1 MNKIAG
7 LAGLM
12 ALTALSNPARAE
24 EVLRLYAWD
33 GLFDQWITDGF
44 TAKTGIKVIFD
55 SYDSDETLETKLLSG
70 DTGYDFVVPSAAPFL
85 ARQIK
90 AGALEPL
97 DKALVPNYA
106 GQIPELLEL
115 LKKSDPTLGYSSVGG
130 WGTTGLAI
138 NVGKV
143 KERLPDA
150 DLTSWDLLFKPENAE
165 KLADCGISIID
176 SATDVVPI
184 ALNYLGLDPGTQNA
198 EDLDKAM
205 ALLQDIRP
213 YVQLGKGTLP
223 TELATG
229 DICVAI
235 GYSGDVLQARIA
247 AMEAGNGQVVEYVM
261 PKEGTLAWISGLAIP
276 KNPPNPAAAHA
287 FMDYLLSPEVAAH
300 MTEVTGYANGVAGSR
315 ALLAPDLANDPAI
328 FPEGEVL
335 AKLFV
340 VGTVEDPLAR
350 QRNRAWTR
358 FRSGE

>member
-1 MNKIAG
+1 MRKIAG
-7 LAGLM
+7 LAGLL
-12 ALTALSNPARAE
+12 ALTALAAPARAE

-44 TAKTGIKVIFD
+44 TKKTGIKVIFD

-85 ARQIK
+85 AREIK
-90 AGALEPL
+90 AGAMEPL
-97 DKALVPNYA
+97 DKSLIPNYA
-106 GQIPELLEL
+106 GQIPELLTL
-115 LKKSDPTLGYSSVGG
+115 LKKSDPTLAYAAVGG
-130 WGTTGLAI
+130 WGSTGLAI

-150 DLTSWDLLFKPENAE
+150 DLTSYDLIFKPENAA
-165 KLADCGISIID
+165 KLADCGISVID

-184 ALNYLGLDPGTQNA
+184 VLNYLQLDPGTANPD
-198 EDLDKAM
+198 DLDKAM
-205 ALLQDIRP
+205 ALLQSIRP

-235 GYSGDVLQARIA
+235 AYSGDVVQARNA
-247 AMEAGNGQVVEYVM
+247 AIEAKNGQTVEYVM

-276 KNPPNPAAAHA
+276 KNPPDPKAAHA

-315 ALLAPDLANDPAI
+315 ALLPPELANDPAI
-328 FPEGEVL
+328 FPQGEVL

-340 VGTVEDPLAR
+340 VGNVDDPIGR